1 MVVKSARLV
10 AVAVEMMVAVGT
22 CGGSGRGTARPA
34 ALGWRC
40 TQGPTRASLRHQR
53 VSEADTR
60 GTLSTEGTIFRVQL
74 AGGPWGW
81 LRGTAEPQLGH
92 GVSVRGP
99 SQKAGGLLRACSR
112 L

>member
-1 MVVKSARLV
+1 MVGKSARLV
-10 AVAVEMMVAVGT
+10 AVAVQMMVAVVT
-22 CGGSGRGTARPA
+22 CGGSSGRGTARPV

-60 GTLSTEGTIFRVQL
+60 GTLSTEVTIFRVQL
-74 AGGPWGW
+74 AGRPWGW

-99 SQKAGGLLRACSR
+99 SQKAGGLLGACS
-112 L
+112 